1 MINQLKVNKSILK
14 RCPPFQVE
22 QVPLAEQGG
31 TVVHR
36 FSEPHHG
43 KHLIT
48 LVSIRKL
55 LVLVDSADHEGEDEG
70 GGGGLDD
77 PEGDQG
83 GRLDSS
89 EQVHLEIA
97 KHVKGGIAI

>member
-1 MINQLKVNKSILK
+1 MLK
-14 RCPPFQVE
+14 RCPPVQVE

-48 LVSIRKL
+48 LVSIRKS

-77 PEGDQG
+77 PESNQG
-83 GRLDSS
+83 GRLDPSK
-89 EQVHLEIA
+89 QVHLQKATWVQGQIN
-97 KHVKGGIAI
+97 I